1 MRYRQLGQSGLTV
14 SVVGL
19 GCNNFGRRLDAG
31 QTRLVVDAAVDA
43 GITFFDTADTYGESG
58 TSEAYLGE
66 ALQGHRQNV
75 SIGTKFGNKHRAR
88 PDVAPGSRQ
97 NIRRAVE
104 DSLRRLRTDY
114 IDLYQLHFPDPRTPI
129 DETLTALDELVRD
142 GKVRYLGGCN
152 FDAWQVVEA
161 DWIARGQRSARF
173 ISAQNRYNVLNRAP
187 EAELTPA
194 CLRYGIGIIPF
205 SPLADGILT
214 GKYRRG
220 EDPPAGTRLASGRG
234 GVLNDRVFD
243 AIDALSAYARERG
256 IGLLDVAI
264 GGLAARPAVGSVIA
278 GATTAEQARA
288 NAAAGEWTPSAA
300 DLDSLERT
308 LTEAAP

>member
-19 GCNNFGRRLDAG
+19 GCNNFGRRLDAS
-31 QTRLVVDAAVDA
+31 QTRQVVDSAIEA
-43 GITFFDTADTYGESG
+43 GITFFDTADSYGGDG
-58 TSEAYLGE
+58 TSESYLGE
-66 ALQGHRQNV
+66 ALQGRRQQV
-75 SIGTKFGNKHRAR
+75 SIATKFGNKHRAR
-88 PDVAPGSRQ
+88 PDVAWGSRQ
-97 NIRRAVE
+97 NMRRAVE

-129 DETLTALDELVRD
+129 DETLTAMDELLRE

-173 ISAQNRYNVLNRAP
+173 ISAQNRYNLINRAV

-205 SPLADGILT
+205 SPLADGALT

-220 EDPPAGTRLASGRG
+220 EPPPTGSRLVG
-234 GVLNDRVFD
+234 GSAALNDGMFD
-243 AIDALSAYARERG
+243 TLEALSAYASERG
-256 IGLLDVAI
+256 VGLLDVAI

-288 NAAAGEWTPSAA
+288 NAAAGEWAPSPA
-300 DLDSLERT
+300 DLESLEHI
-308 LTEAAP
+308 LQEVAP